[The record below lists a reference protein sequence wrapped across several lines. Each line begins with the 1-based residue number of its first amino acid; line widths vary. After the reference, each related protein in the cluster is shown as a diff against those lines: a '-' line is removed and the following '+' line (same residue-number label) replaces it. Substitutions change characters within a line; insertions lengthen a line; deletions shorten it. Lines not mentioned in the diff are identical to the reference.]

1 MGKFAFPEFETERLV
16 LRLLAQKDSAAVY
29 RHFADEEVTR
39 YLDIPP
45 CRDIEE
51 AGEIIRFHIEDSG
64 CRWGLFLKETGQLAG
79 TCGYHCWDSGPS
91 AKAEIGF
98 DLSEAYWGQGLM
110 TEAVVPVIQVGFEQM
125 GLQMIEATV
134 DPANER
140 SKAMLERL
148 EFQRKAELVDNLV
161 YFYLLNP
168 R

>member
-1 MGKFAFPEFETERLV
+1 VGKFAFPEFETERLV
-16 LRLLAQKDSAAVY
+16 LRLLAQEDSAAVY
-29 RHFADEEVTR
+29 RHFAEEEVTR
-39 YLDIPP
+39 YLDIPS
-45 CRDIEE
+45 CKDIGE
-51 AGEIIRFHIEDSG
+51 AGEIIRFHIEDPG

-91 AKAEIGF
+91 SKAEIGF

-110 TEAVVPVIQVGFEQM
+110 TEATVPVIQVGFEQM

-134 DPANER
+134 EPANQR
-140 SKAMLERL
+140 SKAMLDRL
-148 EFQRKAELVDNLV
+148 GFKRKAELVDNLV